1 MSTFTKQFVFAK
13 IKLGKQRGG
22 VGMKN
27 IQILWGYLLLYSI
40 FFLTLSFLDRGI
52 ILITFVIFIL
62 VVKIIPHPDSY
73 RNPFAFGLRFRK
85 RH

>member
-27 IQILWGYLLLYSI
+27 IQIFWGYLLLYSI
-40 FFLTLSFLDRGI
+40 FSLTLSFLDRGI

-62 VVKIIPHPDSY
+62 VVKIIPHPDSH

>member
-1 MSTFTKQFVFAK
+1 
-13 IKLGKQRGG
+13 
-22 VGMKN
+22 MKN
-27 IQILWGYLLLYSI
+27 I
-40 FFLTLSFLDRGI
+40 LTLFFLDRGI

-62 VVKIIPHPDSY
+62 VVKIIPHPDSH

>member
-13 IKLGKQRGG
+13 IKLRKQRGG

-27 IQILWGYLLLYSI
+27 IQILLGYLLLYSI
-40 FFLTLSFLDRGI
+40 FSLTLFFLDRGI
-52 ILITFVIFIL
+52 VLITFMIFIL
-62 VVKIIPHPDSY
+62 IVKIIPHPDSH

>member
-13 IKLGKQRGG
+13 IKVRKQRGG

-27 IQILWGYLLLYSI
+27 IQILLGYLLLYSI
-40 FFLTLSFLDRGI
+40 FSLTLFFLDRGI

-62 VVKIIPHPDSY
+62 VVKIIPHPDSH

>member
-40 FFLTLSFLDRGI
+40 FSLTLFFLDRGI
-52 ILITFVIFIL
+52 VLITFVIFIL
-62 VVKIIPHPDSY
+62 VVKVIPHPDSH

-85 RH
+85 RY

>member
-27 IQILWGYLLLYSI
+27 IQILWGYVLLYSI
-40 FFLTLSFLDRGI
+40 FSLTLSFLDRGI

-62 VVKIIPHPDSY
+62 VVKIIPHPDSH

-85 RH
+85 RY

>member
-1 MSTFTKQFVFAK
+1 MSTFTNQFVFAK
-13 IKLGKQRGG
+13 IKLKKTKRRSWYEKHSNPLG
-22 VGMKN
+22 VF
-27 IQILWGYLLLYSI
+27 IVVFY
-40 FFLTLSFLDRGI
+40 FFPHSFFLDRGI

-62 VVKIIPHPDSY
+62 VVKIIPHPDSH